1 MGAVLRRPGRIAVAV
16 EAMDGDDTTR
26 EKWLVGDSQ
35 NARDTCVQGEWST
48 RDALGRNRRL
58 KRGGDLLDHRVDA
71 LGNNLQTP
79 RAGIGINDR
88 HSRVYVNGRWVG
100 LFQLTRAG

>member
-48 RDALGRNRRL
+48 RDAL
-58 KRGGDLLDHRVDA
+58 
-71 LGNNLQTP
+71 
-79 RAGIGINDR
+79 
-88 HSRVYVNGRWVG
+88 
-100 LFQLTRAG
+100 